1 MEYWAGYLANIQR
14 IVVSSYLFIPFS
26 FLCPVIIPLWCWSY
40 LVEKGFSGWI
50 AYPSTFVVF
59 CIGMAMVFYVV
70 EKFWSP
76 IEKRWVEKRER
87 AKENLQND
95 TIKSLWDWSFGFVWI
110 VSLFGMLWSIIFI
123 RHTYFL

>member
-1 MEYWAGYLANIQR
+1 
-14 IVVSSYLFIPFS
+14 
-26 FLCPVIIPLWCWSY
+26 
-40 LVEKGFSGWI
+40 
-50 AYPSTFVVF
+50 
-59 CIGMAMVFYVV
+59 MVFYVV